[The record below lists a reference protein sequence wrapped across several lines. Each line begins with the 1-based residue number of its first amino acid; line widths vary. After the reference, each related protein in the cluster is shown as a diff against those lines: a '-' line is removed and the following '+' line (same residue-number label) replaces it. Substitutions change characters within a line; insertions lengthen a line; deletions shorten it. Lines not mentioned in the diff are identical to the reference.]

1 MDTVPASNLTRLQT
15 LTGMRRWLTS
25 SMLAAVFYAITAGAY
40 ATGYALHLGASKAMI
55 GILGAA
61 PSIGLAL
68 QFFSPLWT
76 ERLRKRKPFCLGTFG
91 VAWSFWL
98 LIALIPWFVPAGGR
112 AWAMIALV
120 LLSGMT
126 LAMVSPLS
134 MSWVSDL
141 VPLTVRGRFFGRQ
154 SSQMGLVGLV
164 ASLAAGWYMDLPQFA
179 GPLKQAGFTSLFLV
193 AVLFCYLS
201 LGVWW
206 TVPEPEPARETP
218 KERLDPRLLL
228 LPFKHRS
235 FRDLTMFVAIRTTAV
250 MMAAPFFAVYMI
262 EDLQIDY
269 KRIAAFSIT
278 VSISSMIANPM
289 WGYLADKFG
298 YKPILR
304 ITSFGIALNPLPW
317 AFATRG
323 NYFWLLPLAQAWAGA
338 MGAGLIQ
345 SQLNLMLKTAPKE
358 HQSVYIGCYQSVANL
373 ASALGSMLGG
383 LLAKWFA
390 TFGVM
395 SLGPLPITDL
405 QLLFLVSCLL
415 RMSGLAFLT
424 RVREADSTSA
434 MAVIKQVG
442 SGNPLRTAVN
452 LYRLQHSGS
461 PQAKAR
467 ATRALGQA
475 RNPLAVDELI
485 AALSDSDRDV
495 RREAARALGLIADP
509 RAVEPLLAAIEDE
522 SADVA
527 EEAVEAVGRLAPEVG
542 LPALLPLLNHPREA
556 VRKAAA
562 KALAEL
568 GRPEAIAPLQ
578 SRLSEE
584 TEPQVFLALTAALGA
599 VGGVEAMEPL
609 RLMLRDS
616 EPGVSRRQV
625 ASAIAHL
632 FGRRDAFY
640 RLLEA
645 EPMRQD
651 EMLTQLLQRGRRR
664 PARQRLLPRDDQRRL
679 EARVALALR
688 YVERP
693 DGFDLARILH
703 LAARGALRAHVRGRN
718 GAGLQGAALDQAVA
732 AFRHDRPT
740 VALCEAYLARLA
752 AETPPLH
759 REEILLAVHAFS
771 RLIDGL
777 LAAHSRRGVEG

>member
-1 MDTVPASNLTRLQT
+1 MDIVPAANLTRLQT
-15 LTGMRRWLTS
+15 LRGMRRWLTS

-40 ATGYALHLGASKAMI
+40 ATGYALHLGASTAMI
-55 GILGAA
+55 GLLGAA

-68 QFFSPLWT
+68 QFFAPLWT
-76 ERLRKRKPFCLGTFG
+76 ERLKRRKPFCLGTFG

-98 LIALIPWFVPAGGR
+98 LIALIPWFVPVSGR
-112 AWAMIALV
+112 AWAMIGLV

-141 VPLTVRGRFFGRQ
+141 VPLSVRGRFFGRQ
-154 SSQMGLVGLV
+154 SSQMGLVGLA
-164 ASLAAGWYMDLPQFA
+164 ASLAAGWYMDLPQFQ

-206 TVPEPEPARETP
+206 LVPEPEARREAT
-218 KERLDPRLLL
+218 KERLDPSLLL
-228 LPFKHRS
+228 LPFKHRD

-262 EDLQIDY
+262 ENLEIDY

-278 VSISSMIANPM
+278 VSIASMIANPM

-317 AFATRG
+317 AFATKG
-323 NYFWLLPLAQAWAGA
+323 NYLWLLPLAQAWAGT

-395 SLGPLPITDL
+395 SLGLLPITDL

-424 RVREADSTSA
+424 RVKEADSTSA
-434 MAVIKQVG
+434 MDVIRQVG

-461 PQAKAR
+461 PAAKAR

-485 AALSDSDRDV
+485 AALNDTDRDV
-495 RREAARALGLIADP
+495 RREAARALGVIADP
-509 RAVEPLLAAIEDE
+509 RAMEPLLAAIDDA

-527 EEAVEAVGRLAPEVG
+527 EEAVEAVGLLDPDLS
-542 LPALLPLLNHPREA
+542 LPALLPLLQHEREPVRRA
-556 VRKAAA
+556 VA

-568 GRPEAIAPLQ
+568 ERPEAIEPLQ
-578 SRLSEE
+578 DRLGEE
-584 TEPQVFLALTAALGA
+584 TEPEVFLALTAALGA
-599 VGGVEAMEPL
+599 VGGVAAMEPL

-616 EPGVSRRQV
+616 EPGVARRQV
-625 ASAIAHL
+625 ASAIAQL
-632 FGRRDAFY
+632 FGRRDAYY
-640 RLLEA
+640 RLQEA

-651 EMLTQLLQRGRRR
+651 EMVAQLLQRARRR
-664 PARQRLLPRDDQRRL
+664 PARQRLLRREDQRKL
-679 EARVALALR
+679 EARMTLALR
-688 YVERP
+688 YAERP
-693 DGFDLARILH
+693 DGHDLVRMLH
-703 LAARGALRAHVRGRN
+703 LAARGVLRAFVRAHADGDCD
-718 GAGLQGAALDQAVA
+718 GEVLDQAVA

-740 VALCEAYLARLA
+740 VALCEIYLKRLA
-752 AETPPLH
+752 TETPPLH
-759 REEILLAVHAFS
+759 REEVLLAVHAFS
-771 RLIDGL
+771 RLVDGL
-777 LAAHSRRGVEG
+777 LAVHSRRGATG